1 MDKQWMM
8 NVFVVWLTS
17 WDWFIYLFA
26 TMDE

>member
-1 MDKQWMM
+1 MDEQWMM

-17 WDWFIYLFA
+17 WDWSIYLFA